1 MVAQKRIESMN
12 PGPFGGD
19 MLELP
24 LLLPGWQ
31 AEALEQ
37 MAHAEGVT
45 VGQLLRRLVQQALT
59 QPPHRQTGLAPDA
72 P

>member
-1 MVAQKRIESMN
+1 MVAQNRIDPMM

-19 MLELP
+19 MTELP

-37 MAHAEGVT
+37 LAHAEGVT

-59 QPPHRQTGLAPDA
+59 QFPPRQSTLAPDA
-72 P
+72 